1 MKHILFTILFI
12 TFTTSA
18 FASFPVKRNIKKT
31 TTDVSIDSSSTTNA
45 TSTIVVATDQ
55 VFALFLCAFGGVFGL
70 HRFYLGDIWQGIVQL
85 LTFGCFGVWT
95 LIDFIRLI
103 LGSLGPGW

>member
-1 MKHILFTILFI
+1 MKQILLTILLLSI
-12 TFTTSA
+12 TTSA

-31 TTDVSIDSSSTTNA
+31 TTEVFIDSTANTSA
-45 TSTIVVATDQ
+45 TSTTIVAASQ
-55 VFALFLCAFGGVFGL
+55 GAASLFCAFSGGIGV
-70 HRFYLGDIWQGIVQL
+70 HRFYLGDIWQGVVQL
-85 LTFGCFGVWT
+85 ITFGGLGVWT